1 MPCHYPQRRSPA
13 ITWKDPSFKGTELS
27 FFVYLHVW
35 VGSNLWNSNY
45 MQKMMNDSLWWDYNW
60 FTGISLASVM
70 RAHYSKALLRLNVV
84 VEKAGFHYLTW
95 VYLWSASLVF
105 TWNWSCTCMFLNI
118 SCSGNSYVMFVCN
131 KASISGQVGWQPKV
145 MFTASGLYCW
155 NSCLG
160 DALLINLR
168 WVWSRIW

>member
-1 MPCHYPQRRSPA
+1 MPCHYPRRRSPA

-70 RAHYSKALLRLNVV
+70 RAHYSKALLHLNIV
-84 VEKAGFHYLTW
+84 VEKGW
-95 VYLWSASLVF
+95 ISLSNMSVSMVNIFSVHLELILYMHVF
-105 TWNWSCTCMFLNI
+105 KYFLLREFL
-118 SCSGNSYVMFVCN
+118 CHVC
-131 KASISGQVGWQPKV
+131 V
-145 MFTASGLYCW
+145 
-155 NSCLG
+155 
-160 DALLINLR
+160 
-168 WVWSRIW
+168 